1 MNSVNSIKKTLPGSL
16 YLNNIFKNPLEMFNS
31 INELTK
37 KSKVRNFCGVIENMN
52 RDSIVVETDLFTKEI
67 LEFYSKHNMG
77 LLDKAKDAEVY
88 SKYYTELRGGSMGDY
103 SDKFQDKF
111 SNVVDALTKF
121 PNTKRGII
129 TMPYSN
135 KKSHEVKHSED
146 SEYKCLRELHFYIE
160 DGLLHCTGFMRAQAA
175 IIFPKNIHFI
185 GEVFNQ
191 VSEQINVPVGS
202 YTHFVTTLVYDR
214 E

>member
-1 MNSVNSIKKTLPGSL
+1 MNTLKK
-16 YLNNIFKNPLEMFNS
+16 NIPSNFYMKNVFKNPLEMYKT
-31 INELTK
+31 ICEITK
-37 KSKVRNFCGVIENMN
+37 NGKTRNFCGVIEDMS
-52 RDSIVVETDLFTKEI
+52 RESLVIETDLFSKEI
-67 LEFYSKHNMG
+67 LEFYTKHNMG
-77 LLDKAKDAEVY
+77 LLDKSKDAEKY
-88 SKYYTELRGGSMGDY
+88 SKFYSELRGGNMGDY
-103 SDKFQDKF
+103 SFMFQEKI

-135 KKSHEVKHSED
+135 KYSHEVKHYDDAEQ
-146 SEYKCLRELHFYIE
+146 KCLRELHFYVE
-160 DGLLHCTGFMRAQAA
+160 DGLLHCTGFMRAQAS

-191 VSEQINVPVGS
+191 ISDKIQVPVGS